1 MELSCIEN
9 RPSVRLLNSK
19 YLRTGFLLQAHT
31 KWIWFSILAVEPFS
45 REHVEGM
52 TNKIKMET
60 RSLHNFFPL
69 AIHKGNSNSYLCNY
83 HKDLESKISMKG
95 REQNSDLGFY
105 KGHTHHH
112 KTKSISAFLF
122 LTFQI

>member
-60 RSLHNFFPL
+60 LHNFFPL
-69 AIHKGNSNSYLCNY
+69 AIHKGNSNPYLCNY
-83 HKDLESKISMKG
+83 YRDLESKISMKG
-95 REQNSDLGFY
+95 REQNWVLQLCLCTTLY
-105 KGHTHHH
+105 KAN
-112 KTKSISAFLF
+112 KTG
-122 LTFQI
+122 QIDMKGGAM

>member
-69 AIHKGNSNSYLCNY
+69 AIHKGNSNPYLCNY
-83 HKDLESKISMKG
+83 YRDLESKISTKG
-95 REQNSDLGFY
+95 REQNWVLQLCLCTTLY
-105 KGHTHHH
+105 KAN
-112 KTKSISAFLF
+112 KTG
-122 LTFQI
+122 QIDMKGGAM